1 MSERLSPYSE
11 LADVLDV
18 LPILLREA
26 RRARGLRMQDVAAQM
41 RVSTSTICRVENG
54 EGCRLDS
61 AVAVLRW
68 LDTHAP
74 ASEQTGGG
82 NG

>member
-1 MSERLSPYSE
+1 MSERLSSYTE
-11 LADVLDV
+11 LAEVLDV

-26 RRARGLRMQDVAAQM
+26 RRARGLRMQDVAEQVGVAA
-41 RVSTSTICRVENG
+41 STVCRIEAG

-68 LDTHAP
+68 LDTRP
-74 ASEQTGGG
+74 SETGSSIE
-82 NG
+82 